1 MRRTALLGL
10 VAVCLVATVAGC
22 GSNDGD
28 DRRPGAAG
36 PTSTPTAPGAIPEP
50 LAVQAGRDAWVDVA
64 VATLWA
70 EPDQARPLDAPSLAN
85 PVDIPAWLAAM
96 TVDDR
101 RWLVDRLVT
110 QVLYGDRVTVVDIAG
125 GWARVVVPRQPSK
138 LDPRG
143 YPGWLPSAQ
152 LTAVAPEAAVA
163 GEAVVNVPATGLLDL
178 ADTDRPPLTL
188 SFNTR
193 LPVLLASPDSVT
205 VATPGGGRGL
215 LVPSN
220 VAIVTPDEP
229 PPAGADV
236 VRSAQQFSGVDYLWA
251 GTSAS
256 GWDCSGLTSAAY
268 AAHGVVIPRD
278 ADDQAEA
285 GTPVDRAELQPG
297 DLLFYGADSV
307 THVAMYVGDGRMI
320 QAPATG
326 RQVETVSVD
335 APGLAAQ
342 YRGARRY
349 LPSG

>member
-1 MRRTALLGL
+1 MLALLAL
-10 VAVCLVATVAGC
+10 VGC
-22 GSNDGD
+22 GDGAGD
-28 DRRPGAAG
+28 DRRPGAVSS
-36 PTSTPTAPGAIPEP
+36 TSTPAVPEP
-50 LAVQAGRDAWVDVA
+50 LVVQAGRDAWVDVA
-64 VATLWA
+64 VAGLWE
-70 EPDQARPLDAPSLAN
+70 EPDQTRPLDTPSLAN
-85 PVDIPAWLAAM
+85 PVDIPGWLAAM

-110 QVLYGDRVTVVDIAG
+110 QALYGDRVTVVDTAG
-125 GWARVVVPRQPSK
+125 PWAKVVVPRQPSK

-152 LTAVAPEAAVA
+152 LTAVAPEAAAA
-163 GEAVVNVPATGLLDL
+163 GEAVVNVPATGL
-178 ADTDRPPLTL
+178 ARTDRPPMTL

-193 LPVLLASPDSVT
+193 LPVLQTGSEGVT

-215 LVPSN
+215 LATGDVEIIDAGHPSP
-220 VAIVTPDEP
+220 TGD
-229 PPAGADV
+229 DV
-236 VRSAQQFSGVDYLWA
+236 VRSAQLFSGVDYLWA
-251 GTSAS
+251 GTSGA
-256 GWDCSGLTSAAY
+256 GWDCSGLTSTAY

-285 GTPVDRAELQPG
+285 GTVVERDDLQPG
-297 DLLFYGADSV
+297 DLLFFGADTV

-335 APGLAAQ
+335 SPGLAARYQ
-342 YRGARRY
+342 GARRY